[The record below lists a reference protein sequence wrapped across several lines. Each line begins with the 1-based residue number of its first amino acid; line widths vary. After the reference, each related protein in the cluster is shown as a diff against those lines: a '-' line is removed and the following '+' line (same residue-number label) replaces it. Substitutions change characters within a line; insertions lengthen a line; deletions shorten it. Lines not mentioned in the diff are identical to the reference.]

1 MIKLA
6 KVRDSIVIIL
16 SEVEK
21 RNAVDKVAKN
31 EDQEGRRSTVII
43 LSLVMNPLKKRIRN
57 WGTQN
62 ESQSVRCSL
71 SLSLLINF
79 FNESLTDF
87 KLWLQICEK
96 NILRFSLRKG

>member
-1 MIKLA
+1 MIREGTFILIKLA

-43 LSLVMNPLKKRIRN
+43 LSLVVNPLKKRIRN
-57 WGTQN
+57 
-62 ESQSVRCSL
+62 
-71 SLSLLINF
+71 
-79 FNESLTDF
+79 
-87 KLWLQICEK
+87 
-96 NILRFSLRKG
+96 